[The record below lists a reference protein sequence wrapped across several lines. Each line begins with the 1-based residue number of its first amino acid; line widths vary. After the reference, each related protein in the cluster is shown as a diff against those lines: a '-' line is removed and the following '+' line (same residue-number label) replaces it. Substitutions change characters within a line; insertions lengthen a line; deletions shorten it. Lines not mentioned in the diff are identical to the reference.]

1 MTRMSRPFGRL
12 VLATSLA
19 LGVAACSSD
28 DGYET
33 TGASVQAGAQIAPQA
48 FADYASQ
55 PGVVI
60 LDVRTPQEF
69 AEGHLA
75 GAVSLDVES
84 ASFDRALA
92 ALDPAASYAVY
103 CRTGNRSRVAIEKM
117 TAQGIVRT
125 LGLDGGIVAWT
136 RAGRS
141 IVTN

>member
-1 MTRMSRPFGRL
+1 MTRSSRAIGAL
-12 VLATSLA
+12 VIATSFA
-19 LGVAACSSD
+19 FGAAACSSD